1 MQVKGYIMSKV
12 KIRLKINDLEEQIN
26 GIFHDNYL
34 IFFLNKKKVT
44 LMLKENMITM
54 KKMENEH
61 EYTYLKF
68 HPDYPEAYYFFHQ
81 KYPMNIQIDNL
92 QIKPQKMR
100 VNYRIEEQSFLFE
113 IEYEEG
119 EI

>member
-34 IFFLNKKKVT
+34 IFFLNQKKVT

-68 HPDYPEAYYFFHQ
+68 HSDYPEAYYFFHQ

-100 VNYRIEEQSFLFE
+100 VNYQIEEQPFLFE